1 MTDDQLAKR
10 NTEMI
15 DRLQDP
21 AAFWKVINQMRSMGW
36 RVRAMEGLRSPK
48 RQDELFAQG
57 LSQRKGRTGKHV
69 TGKALDVVND
79 NAPNKEQPDFF
90 ADLAIVARKHGLQT
104 GLLWGLPKTLR
115 LPRQYAL
122 ETFNRAKLAELV
134 SIKRGWD
141 PQHIEMI

>member
-1 MTDDQLAKR
+1 MTDDQLLKR
-10 NTEMI
+10 NHEMI
-15 DRLQDP
+15 DALKDP
-21 AAFWKVINQMRSMGW
+21 APFWKVIEQMKAMGW

-48 RQDELFAQG
+48 RQDELFTQG
-57 LSQRKGRTGKHV
+57 LSQRRGRTGKHV
-69 TGKALDVVND
+69 HGMALDVVND
-79 NAPNKEQPDFF
+79 RRPNFEEPAFF

-122 ETFNRAKLAELV
+122 EAFDRPALANLIA
-134 SIKRGWD
+134 IKRGWD